1 LDNQLHEIQI
11 DALRVCN
18 GQLLLMDQSLKQG
31 WLHINILPSA
41 FNLDAKGENQERG
54 LSIQIGGAQAK
65 IPTIAVAH
73 GSIPNESSIVRDWKL
88 IKGS

>member
-1 LDNQLHEIQI
+1 
-11 DALRVCN
+11 
-18 GQLLLMDQSLKQG
+18 M
-31 WLHINILPSA
+31 LPSD
-41 FNLDAKGENQERG
+41 FNLDAKGPNQERG

-88 IKGS
+88 VKGSRVSDSRDMTMRHYHAICTAPIHATFKRC